1 MYSEQMHRRTSIEGL
16 AQGFIKAL
24 RSLISHCQSPEAG
37 GYTPD
42 FPAELESKDLE
53 QFLSKINQGSEKTSK

>member
-37 GYTPD
+37 GYTPSD
-42 FPAELESKDLE
+42 FPAAN
-53 QFLSKINQGSEKTSK
+53 LSQKTWSSFVENQPRK